1 MIQDFAEEVHF
12 MRKYSSAN
20 DLLDICVDRGASD
33 IHVVPNEP
41 PTLRLHG
48 GLTRLDE
55 FGELSPQDTERL
67 FREVAPT
74 KALHELERQRTADFG
89 YTHQQARFRVA
100 AYYEKGAI
108 AINFRLIP
116 YQLRAFDDIGLPEH
130 VRKLLWLPRGLIL
143 VTGPTGSGKTTT
155 LATMID
161 YINTHRETHIITIED
176 PIEYFHSPKKSV
188 ISQREVGVDVPSF
201 DEGVVRSLRM
211 DPDVILVGEMRDLK
225 TIQAA
230 ITAAET
236 GHLVFST
243 VHTTGAAR
251 TVERIVDVF
260 PTDQQ
265 EQIRLQLSTNL
276 VAVISQLLL
285 PRSDRPGRV
294 AAFEIMLC
302 TPAIGHM
309 IRDRKTNSIVSA
321 IQTGQQLGMITLD
334 HHLEFLYKH
343 KVISREE
350 MYRVAQNPEEIANKL
365 GETLPETSV
374 SRGVTSGSP

>member
-1 MIQDFAEEVHF
+1 
-12 MRKYSSAN
+12 MRKLASA
-20 DLLDICVDRGASD
+20 DELLNICYERDASD
-33 IHVVPNEP
+33 IHIVPNEP

-48 GLTRLDE
+48 RLVRLEE
-55 FGELSPQDTERL
+55 FGELSPADTERL
-67 FREVAPT
+67 FREVAPPR
-74 KALHELERQRTADFG
+74 AIHELERVRTADFA
-89 YTHQQARFRVA
+89 YAHEKARFRVA
-100 AYYEKGAI
+100 AYYEKGSI

-116 YQLRAFDDIGLPEH
+116 YRLRSFEEIGLPDH
-130 VRKLLWLPRGLIL
+130 IKRLLHLPRGLIL

-155 LATMID
+155 LATMLD
-161 YINTHRETHIITIED
+161 YINTHRDTHIVTIED
-176 PIEYFHSPKKSV
+176 PIEYYHEPKKSV
-188 ISQREVGVDVPSF
+188 VSQREVGVDVPSF
-201 DEGVVRSLRM
+201 DEGVVRALRM

-265 EQIRLQLSTNL
+265 EQIRVQLSTNL

-285 PRSDRPGRV
+285 PRADRPGRV
-294 AAFEIMLC
+294 AAFEIMIV

-309 IRDRKTNSIVSA
+309 IRDRKIHSIESA
-321 IQTGQQLGMITLD
+321 IQTGQQLGMISLD
-334 HHLEFLYKH
+334 NHLLFLYQH
-343 KVISREE
+343 KIISREE
-350 MYRVAQNPEEIANKL
+350 MYRVAQNPEEIAARL
-365 GETLPETSV
+365 GEQLPETALA
-374 SRGVTSGSP
+374 RQAI